1 MMKKNQ
7 IVSLI
12 MGSAFLVAGAAA
24 YTAAKFAGKRGLSEP
39 EAVPEDLPEEERE
52 AAVEEPEAEEPVEEA
67 PEEVEELAE
76 EAASEEV
83 EEPAEAAP
91 VQAEE
96 TAEEPVEPAEEA
108 APEEAVEEPAEEP
121 AADVQAETQD
131 ELTAETQADDAKDEQ
146 AEQKPANLEE
156 YIELN
161 PEERENLES
170 VKDSFAAEGVRTD
183 ISFMDN
189 TMFFDFV
196 MEDVEDEETREILK
210 PDLAQFLDDQEEA
223 YKGLVKQIEEDT
235 GFGDI
240 KMIVIFMDENG
251 EEIVSGHYDESGRT
265 M

>member
-1 MMKKNQ
+1 MKKNQ

-52 AAVEEPEAEEPVEEA
+52 AAVEEPAAEEPVEEA
-67 PEEVEELAE
+67 APEEAE
-76 EAASEEV
+76 EPA
-83 EEPAEAAP
+83 EEPAEA
-91 VQAEE
+91 V
-96 TAEEPVEPAEEA
+96 
-108 APEEAVEEPAEEP
+108 EEP

-131 ELTAETQADDAKDEQ
+131 ELTAETQADDAKYEQ

>member
-1 MMKKNQ
+1 MKKNQ

-24 YTAAKFAGKRGLSEP
+24 YTAAKFAGKRGFSEP
-39 EAVPEDLPEEERE
+39 EAVPEDLPEEELE
-52 AAVEEPEAEEPVEEA
+52 VAVEEPEAEEP
-67 PEEVEELAE
+67 AE
-76 EAASEEV
+76 EAAPEEAV
-83 EEPAEAAP
+83 E
-91 VQAEE
+91 
-96 TAEEPVEPAEEA
+96 EPAEEA

-121 AADVQAETQD
+121 AADVQAETQR
-131 ELTAETQADDAKDEQ
+131 
-146 AEQKPANLEE
+146 PANLEE

>member
-1 MMKKNQ
+1 MKKNQ

-24 YTAAKFAGKRGLSEP
+24 YTAAKFAGKRGFSEP
-39 EAVPEDLPEEERE
+39 EAVPEDLPEEEFE
-52 AAVEEPEAEEPVEEA
+52 AAVEEPEAEEPAEEAA
-67 PEEVEELAE
+67 PEEVEEL
-76 EAASEEV
+76 
-83 EEPAEAAP
+83 
-91 VQAEE
+91 
-96 TAEEPVEPAEEA
+96 AEEA

-121 AADVQAETQD
+121 AADVQAET
-131 ELTAETQADDAKDEQ
+131 
-146 AEQKPANLEE
+146 QKPANLEE

>member
-1 MMKKNQ
+1 MKKNQ

-24 YTAAKFAGKRGLSEP
+24 YTAAKFAGKRGFSEP
-39 EAVPEDLPEEERE
+39 EAVPEDLPEEELE
-52 AAVEEPEAEEPVEEA
+52 VAVEEPEAE
-67 PEEVEELAE
+67 
-76 EAASEEV
+76 
-83 EEPAEAAP
+83 
-91 VQAEE
+91 
-96 TAEEPVEPAEEA
+96 EPAEEA

-121 AADVQAETQD
+121 AADVQAETQR
-131 ELTAETQADDAKDEQ
+131 
-146 AEQKPANLEE
+146 PANLEE

>member
-7 IVSLI
+7 FVSLI

-67 PEEVEELAE
+67 PEEAEELAE
-76 EAASEEV
+76 EAAPEEV
-83 EEPAEAAP
+83 S
-91 VQAEE
+91 
-96 TAEEPVEPAEEA
+96 
-108 APEEAVEEPAEEP
+108 EEPAEEP
-121 AADVQAETQD
+121 AEAVEEPAADAQDETQD

>member
-1 MMKKNQ
+1 MKKNQ

-24 YTAAKFAGKRGLSEP
+24 YTAAKFAGKRDFSEP
-39 EAVPEDLPEEERE
+39 EAVPEDLPEEELE
-52 AAVEEPEAEEPVEEA
+52 AAVEEPEADESAEEAA

-76 EAASEEV
+76 EAAPEEV

-91 VQAEE
+91 VQAE
-96 TAEEPVEPAEEA
+96 EPAEEA

-121 AADVQAETQD
+121 AADVQAETQ
-131 ELTAETQADDAKDEQ
+131 ADDAKDEQ
-146 AEQKPANLEE
+146 VEQKPANLEE

>member
-1 MMKKNQ
+1 MKKNQ

-108 APEEAVEEPAEEP
+108 APEEAVEEPAEES

>member
-24 YTAAKFAGKRGLSEP
+24 YTAAKFAGKRGFSEP
-39 EAVPEDLPEEERE
+39 EAVPEDLPEEELE
-52 AAVEEPEAEEPVEEA
+52 AAVEEPEADEP
-67 PEEVEELAE
+67 AE
-76 EAASEEV
+76 EAAPEE
-83 EEPAEAAP
+83 AE
-91 VQAEE
+91 
-96 TAEEPVEPAEEA
+96 EPAEEA
-108 APEEAVEEPAEEP
+108 APEEAVEPAEEP
-121 AADVQAETQD
+121 AADVQAET
-131 ELTAETQADDAKDEQ
+131 
-146 AEQKPANLEE
+146 QKPANLEE